1 MLAKMRAAGM
11 LPTKDPKVSNSPA
24 AAAVGPAKTQ
34 PSSPEGWRVTAMPL
48 AALQGQEHYP
58 SAASQ
63 PARAAAPATP
73 DCRPQSQTARAT
85 STPKKRGMMDGDDGW
100 KTVGIGVLFEEERRY
115 GQLPAVKSVD
125 PLGAAGLN
133 GVLQVGDQIQ
143 TVDGVETRYM
153 DMNALAHQLMGLE
166 NSNVALGI
174 IRTDG
179 RGNEERVTAMIP
191 RTAMHDD
198 RATTQVNDSTFGGVD
213 SGINL
218 ADVLANMRASNAS
231 NPVKTPSFPSQ
242 PFSASSVRD
251 SPPPEPRSAP
261 RRREYLRS
269 ASIQGGDDTPS
280 QPFPGS
286 SVRDSP
292 PPEPRS
298 APRSASVQ
306 GGDATAGGAAQEE
319 ESPGGAADGAPASQ
333 AAASGLRWKN
343 IGDSRPMEGREL
355 KNPKLANALQT
366 KTEFTPDEWDDF
378 EIGDVREND
387 FVNSR
392 NTYFTPAP
400 PKKNYWGALRCV
412 HNKPA
417 SLTPNPACLHAWIA
431 C

>member
-269 ASIQGGDDTPS
+269 ASVQGGDDTPS